1 MMKKLYCLLFVFIT
15 AGSFFAQAETVR
27 DSSRLR
33 FHILM
38 SAKPVLNALSAK
50 DSVSN
55 FMYSHNQLE
64 FQISYKKHRIG
75 FGVDA
80 GFTKSSDKVNNTPRN
95 YEKQHLSLSPNYSYR
110 FYNANKWSAF
120 VGVGYFINT
129 IETKSEVISQ
139 FETVGNKVT
148 QTEKGENLFLRVNY
162 QFSKRISIE
171 LETAMYYSSELIT
184 SEKYFSLT
192 PAMNATSSI
201 NRDFRTYAFPSN
213 IWLKYSF

>member
-1 MMKKLYCLLFVFIT
+1 MKKLYCLLFVFIT

-27 DSSRLR
+27 DSSGLR

-64 FQISYKKHRIG
+64 FQISYRKHRIG
-75 FGVDA
+75 FGIDA
-80 GFTKSSDKVNNTPRN
+80 GYSKNTDKINNTTRVN
-95 YEKQHLSLSPNYSYR
+95 EKQFVSLAPNYSYR
-110 FYNANKWSAF
+110 FYKAKKWSAF
-120 VGVGYFINT
+120 VGVGYFVNT
-129 IETKSEVISQ
+129 IKTQSEVVSQ

-148 QTEKGENLFLRVNY
+148 QTEKGENLFMRVNY
-162 QFSKRISIE
+162 QFSRRISME
-171 LETAMYYSSELIT
+171 LETALYYSSETID
-184 SEKYFSLT
+184 SERYFSLT
-192 PAMNATSSI
+192 PAMNTTSTTE
-201 NRDFRTYAFPSN
+201 RDFRTYAFPSN